1 MPKVNDRFHIPDAKL
16 IEGASRR
23 LDEAAISGEI
33 TERDKTLIQEFIN
46 ELVGTSSISASR
58 QYKLTLELINNREFL
73 PPYTECSVG
82 DVFNGIQKLLH
93 ATKEDGS
100 PRFKK
105 NTLNDRVRTI
115 KRITLWMVENGYS
128 SMDERKLRKIT
139 PPGVDLM
146 TKTADMLLTEEEVT
160 RMIEAAKTSR
170 DRALISVLYEAGARI
185 GEIGAMTWGDLNF
198 TSVNVA
204 CNTAG
209 KTGKP
214 RYIPLITSK
223 PYLLAWKNDYPLEIK
238 PDAYVFIAIT
248 TRKPVRYH
256 ALSVHLRG
264 IAERAGIDR
273 HITPHIF
280 RHSRITH
287 LIRQG
292 VSESVIKMMMWGSI
306 TSEMFQT
313 YAHLTNADIDQA
325 MAEANG
331 IKLVTESEEKKKKR
345 MKPQQCA
352 KCAALSEPTAK
363 FCSVC
368 GAPLSEEA
376 KSEQDIYLDE
386 LREMMTEPE
395 FLVRLSSILQA
406 RQNQV

>member
-214 RYIPLITSK
+214 RYIPLIESRCKISCPLGSSPWNCRKGGNRPTHYT
-223 PYLLAWKNDYPLEIK
+223 PYLQAFTDHAFDP
-238 PDAYVFIAIT
+238 AGGF
-248 TRKPVRYH
+248 RKRHQDDDVGIYH
-256 ALSVHLRG
+256 
-264 IAERAGIDR
+264 
-273 HITPHIF
+273 
-280 RHSRITH
+280 
-287 LIRQG
+287 
-292 VSESVIKMMMWGSI
+292 K
-306 TSEMFQT
+306 
-313 YAHLTNADIDQA
+313 
-325 MAEANG
+325 
-331 IKLVTESEEKKKKR
+331 
-345 MKPQQCA
+345 
-352 KCAALSEPTAK
+352 
-363 FCSVC
+363 
-368 GAPLSEEA
+368 
-376 KSEQDIYLDE
+376 
-386 LREMMTEPE
+386 
-395 FLVRLSSILQA
+395 
-406 RQNQV
+406 

>member
-170 DRALISVLYEAGARI
+170 DRALISVLYEAGAR
-185 GEIGAMTWGDLNF
+185 M
-198 TSVNVA
+198 
-204 CNTAG
+204 
-209 KTGKP
+209 
-214 RYIPLITSK
+214 SK

-238 PDAYVFIAIT
+238 PDAYVFIALT

-313 YAHLTNADIDQA
+313 YAHLTNSDIDQA